1 MQIVLA
7 LLLILGTA
15 FAQTDFMVAVPGVA
29 IVVGIFLAAMVMF
42 SNMFANPQML
52 AWTKSEYR
60 EFVAA
65 IILIVIIYAI
75 FISPVGLKPLTQ
87 AITGEENYIDASV
100 GVIDN
105 MLYNE
110 TSGYD
115 TAYKYIIRAATKVRI
130 GATYSPWLTIPV
142 WIFSLMYSSSPLAG
156 VSIMLIGL
164 GQATQGLT
172 NVIYLYEALRLL
184 IIFSHATVPT
194 IILPLAFALRIIPF
208 TRRMGNTLIAVS
220 LAAIVLLPLSVII
233 AGEMN
238 NLIDYPYVVIDDIDD
253 LDAHPWAM
261 ELGSIFCGLKPIRFI
276 FSLTDYGFAALI
288 CLPLLLIPIIGVG
301 LFVAC
306 YTLVSEVV
314 YPIIMLV
321 VKLAQLILLVIW
333 LAWSEISV
341 GTKGGFGS
349 YGWPGEVFYILL
361 EFLEQVNNVILVGYI
376 DIVLIAIITISGAKA
391 ISTALGGE
399 WYLAGVE
406 RLI

>member
-261 ELGSIFCGLKPIRFI
+261 ELGSIFCGLKPIKVHL
-276 FSLTDYGFAALI
+276 LTDRLRI
-288 CLPLLLIPIIGVG
+288 CLH
-301 LFVAC
+301 
-306 YTLVSEVV
+306 
-314 YPIIMLV
+314 
-321 VKLAQLILLVIW
+321 
-333 LAWSEISV
+333 
-341 GTKGGFGS
+341 
-349 YGWPGEVFYILL
+349 
-361 EFLEQVNNVILVGYI
+361 
-376 DIVLIAIITISGAKA
+376 
-391 ISTALGGE
+391 
-399 WYLAGVE
+399 
-406 RLI
+406 